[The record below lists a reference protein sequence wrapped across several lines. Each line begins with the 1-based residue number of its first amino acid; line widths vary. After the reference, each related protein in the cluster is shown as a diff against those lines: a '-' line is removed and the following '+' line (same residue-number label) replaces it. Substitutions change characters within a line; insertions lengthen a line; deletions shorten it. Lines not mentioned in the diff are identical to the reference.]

1 MEATEQ
7 DKMSV
12 VSGFDDE
19 IDEWAAL
26 NKYRLYQEFTEAEE
40 KKSES
45 KKRQQVLREELEKQ
59 QVEFRVR

>member
-1 MEATEQ
+1 MEVTEQ

-45 KKRQQVLREELEKQ
+45 KKRQ
-59 QVEFRVR
+59 